1 MFLGKQWPE
10 KTFGN
15 QNRQIEHH
23 FSDVKHFR
31 EEEKNGVF

>member
-23 FSDVKHFR
+23 FSYVTKTL
-31 EEEKNGVF
+31 